1 MGDCNE
7 GYCSTDKGSCD
18 SGKGSCDSGT
28 SEECTWA
35 EDLLCLAKCAKHE
48 LLKEKM
54 KKELEAKMGK
64 KLDAVAKVAVEAV
77 IKCMEHKMEA
87 MEACNDY
94 KEKLYAAVKS

>member
-1 MGDCNE
+1 MGDCNDNS
-7 GYCSTDKGSCD
+7 CSTEICD
-18 SGKGSCDSGT
+18 SGKGSCDSGK

-64 KLDAVAKVAVEAV
+64 KLDAVAKVAVEAML
-77 IKCMEHKMEA
+77 KCIEHKMEA
-87 MEACNDY
+87 MEACHDY
-94 KEKLYAAVKS
+94 KDKLYAALKS

>member
-7 GYCSTDKGSCD
+7 NSCSTDSCNT
-18 SGKGSCDSGT
+18 GKGSCDSGQ

-64 KLDAVAKVAVEAV
+64 KLDAVAKVAVDAV
-77 IKCMEHKMEA
+77 LKCMQHKMEA
-87 MEACNDY
+87 MEACHDY
-94 KEKLYAAVKS
+94 KDKLYAALKS

>member
-7 GYCSTDKGSCD
+7 NSCSTDSCD

-35 EDLLCLAKCAKHE
+35 EDLLCLAKSAKHE

-64 KLDAVAKVAVEAV
+64 KLDAVAKVAVDAV
-77 IKCMEHKMEA
+77 LKCMQHKMEA
-87 MEACNDY
+87 MDACHDY
-94 KEKLYAAVKS
+94 KDKLYAALKS